1 MFRKEI
7 AMYDNSNYYYD
18 KEHTVTNMTNTVTN
32 IIAQNF
38 TFYFHYKYN
47 LPLDTVTYK
56 KDLNEIFFSNGV
68 GCCFIN
74 SLGTLCKI
82 LRENGIA
89 YKEYYSAISVN
100 KEDLYNLVAYIKMQG
115 EWRDEWKYFK

>member
-1 MFRKEI
+1 
-7 AMYDNSNYYYD
+7 MYDNSNYYYD

-38 TFYFHYKYN
+38 TFYFRYKYN
-47 LPLDTVTYK
+47 LSLHTVTYK
-56 KDLNEIFFSNGV
+56 KDLNEIFFSNPGPSY
-68 GCCFIN
+68 CFVN
-74 SLGTLCKI
+74 SLDTLCKI
-82 LRENGIA
+82 FKENGIA

-115 EWRDEWKYFK
+115 EWRDEWGQLKII